1 MREIIAKMIIDD
13 KQYENKGLTFSYAK
27 TETQTSQPLSNHK
40 NSTNMAFESILNDLS
55 ARAAT
60 APVLAKTLK
69 FDFGDN
75 KIYIDGTGATN
86 VVTTE
91 DKEADCTVSV
101 AAEDLRAM
109 MDGAL
114 NPMNAFMGGKIKV
127 QGDMSVAMKLQSLF
141 KG

>member
-1 MREIIAKMIIDD
+1 
-13 KQYENKGLTFSYAK
+13 
-27 TETQTSQPLSNHK
+27 
-40 NSTNMAFESILNDLS
+40 MAFESILNDLT

-60 APVLAKTLK
+60 APALTKTLK

-75 KIYIDGTGATN
+75 HIHIDGTGSVN
-86 VVTTE
+86 VVSAE
-91 DKEADCTVSV
+91 NKDADCTVTV

-109 MDGAL
+109 MDGTL